1 MTASSVCDRV
11 LLVEGV
17 DDEHVVWH
25 ISNRHEHVPKFEI
38 VNKCSFPELARGIVP
53 EFNVS
58 GRLAVGIL
66 ADANDDPAARWQEIA
81 HRLKEANIILPAQMS
96 HTGTVVGDR
105 PQVGVWLM
113 PDNHSPGE
121 LEDFVARMIPGG
133 DPVWPM
139 ARQYIQGI
147 LPEDRKFSS
156 GKLLRAEIHAWLAAR
171 AEPRKMGSA
180 IHTQDLDVN
189 VELVANFVNWL
200 RRIFG

>member
-25 ISNRHEHVPKFEI
+25 ISDCCEHVPKFEI
-38 VNKCSFPELARGIVP
+38 VNKCGFPELARGIVP
-53 EFNVS
+53 ELNVS

-81 HRLKEANIILPAQMS
+81 HRLREANIILPAQMA

-121 LEDFVARMIPGG
+121 LEDFVARMIPGE
-133 DPVWPM
+133 DPVWPL

-147 LPEDRKFSS
+147 RPEDRKFSS
-156 GKLLRAEIHAWLAAR
+156 GKLLRAKIHAWLAAR

-189 VELVANFVNWL
+189 VEIVANFVNWL
-200 RRIFG
+200 QRIFG